1 MTSRVVNVSTF
12 YATEDGVIYHPVS
25 EEAKK
30 VDHDVEQARERL
42 SNILKSRQKSRAKNR
57 GGRSKLTTVDTAA
70 TSNTNTNTATGTSA
84 SGDYVYPESGSEE
97 EYEHYNNQ
105 ETEAANTDTSNT
117 AAAAAAAPL
126 AIRQIERQL
135 RNGNGHDAVQD
146 REQDKMN
153 KLLARSAAHA
163 TKGGGSKALPSQFVH
178 QPKAADNAA
187 KRAVV
192 HHTGSHYVMAGSKQF
207 QKGVRVKGVIS
218 RHSQQGAKLQAARSA
233 KRNAGAARE
242 DARGER
248 AEGGGRSQGKSS
260 SGGGKKKSK
269 SKKGGDQGA

>member
-25 EEAKK
+25 EEATK
-30 VDHDVEQARERL
+30 VNHDVEQARERL
-42 SNILKSRQKSRAKNR
+42 SNILKSRQKSRAKNNR
-57 GGRSKLTTVDTAA
+57 AGGGRSKLTPVDNAA
-70 TSNTNTNTATGTSA
+70 ANTATA
-84 SGDYVYPESGSEE
+84 GDNVYPESGSED
-97 EYEHYNNQ
+97 EYEHNPDP
-105 ETEAANTDTSNT
+105 ETEGAATDATDTTNT
-117 AAAAAAAPL
+117 APAPL

-135 RNGNGHDAVQD
+135 RNGGTDAVAD
-146 REQDKMN
+146 REQDKLN
-153 KLLARSAAHA
+153 KLLSRSAAHA
-163 TKGGGSKALPSQFVH
+163 TKGGGASKALPSQYVH

-187 KRAVV
+187 KRAIV

-233 KRNAGAARE
+233 QRNAGAARE

-260 SGGGKKKSK
+260 LGGGTKKSK
-269 SKKGGDQGA
+269 SKKGGEQA

>member
-12 YATEDGVIYHPVS
+12 YATETGVIYHPVS

-42 SNILKSRQKSRAKNR
+42 SNILKARQKDRRTKNR
-57 GGRSKLTTVDTAA
+57 AGGGRSKLTPFDTQ
-70 TSNTNTNTATGTSA
+70 NTSA
-84 SGDYVYPESGSEE
+84 SGGASNTTAAGAGATGDYVYPESGSEGEE
-97 EYEHYNNQ
+97 EYEHDNDQ
-105 ETEAANTDTSNT
+105 ETEAAEATHYT
-117 AAAAAAAPL
+117 APL

-135 RNGNGHDAVQD
+135 RTGQDAVADQK
-146 REQDKMN
+146 QDKMN

-163 TKGGGSKALPSQFVH
+163 TKSGGASKALPSQYVH

-187 KRAVV
+187 KRAIV

-269 SKKGGDQGA
+269 SKKGGEQS

>member
-12 YATEDGVIYHPVS
+12 YATETGVIYHPVS

-42 SNILKSRQKSRAKNR
+42 SNILKGRQKDRRAKNR
-57 GGRSKLTTVDTAA
+57 AGGGRSKLTPVDTHNTSAGGAA
-70 TSNTNTNTATGTSA
+70 SNTAGA
-84 SGDYVYPESGSEE
+84 AGGYDVYPESGSEGEE
-97 EYEHYNNQ
+97 EYENNNDQ
-105 ETEAANTDTSNT
+105 ETEASNT
-117 AAAAAAAPL
+117 TYTAPL

-135 RNGNGHDAVQD
+135 RTGQDAVADQK
-146 REQDKMN
+146 QDKIN

-163 TKGGGSKALPSQFVH
+163 TKSGGASKALPSQYVH

-269 SKKGGDQGA
+269 SKKGGEQS